1 MFSLY
6 KELCLGLRMF
16 IPQYSFFINKAS
28 EICIKKYLKK
38 TYVIKV

>member
-16 IPQYSFFINKAS
+16 IPQYSYLLIKLAYMIQVS
-28 EICIKKYLKK
+28 ECLY
-38 TYVIKV
+38 YVT